1 MSEKK
6 KPVVCYN
13 PNGPG
18 ANIFVIVG
26 LAHKALEKRDHDKY
40 AADEMAKK
48 VTTQAVSYD
57 DALRIV
63 GEYVILKKT
72 ISKK

>member
-6 KPVVCYN
+6 KPVVRYN
-13 PNGPG
+13 SNGPG

-48 VTTQAVSYD
+48 LQ
-57 DALRIV
+57 RRQ
-63 GEYVILKKT
+63 
-72 ISKK
+72 